1 MNCNFDNKFQSTKIR
16 TKRSPNSMS
25 YVEMELK
32 RIRIL
37 VMAGFIFM
45 LIMFI
50 VVIAM
55 MPAGCETHN
64 IETHNVETN
73 HETTTVG

>member
-1 MNCNFDNKFQSTKIR
+1 MNCTFDNKFQSTNIR

-45 LIMFI
+45 IIMFI
-50 VVIAM
+50 IVIAM
-55 MPAGCETHN
+55 MPAGCETQN
-64 IETHNVETN
+64 FESN
-73 HETTTVG
+73 HETVTVG

>member
-1 MNCNFDNKFQSTKIR
+1 
-16 TKRSPNSMS
+16 MS

-32 RIRIL
+32 RLRIL

-55 MPAGCETHN
+55 MPAGCETQ
-64 IETHNVETN
+64 THNVETN
-73 HETTTVG
+73 HDTTTVS